1 MRESANTAK
10 YAVRHAS
17 RGHGGRNWITADKK
31 GGRGQLPAYI
41 QNVRNGIMRDGHDIG
56 SATAIALSRIR
67 KWARGGGEV
76 TPEVQAASEKAL
88 AEFAAMRGRAAAKRA
103 RVSEADRLLEYAVGV
118 ALDRL
123 ETRSWVPST
132 PS

>member
-1 MRESANTAK
+1 M

-17 RGHGGRNWITADKK
+17 RGRGGRNWITADKK

-67 KWARGGGEV
+67 KWAKGGGDV
-76 TPEVQAASEKAL
+76 QPEVQAAAQKAL

-103 RVSEADRLLEYAVGV
+103 HAAVREADAGLLAYAVGC
-118 ALDRL
+118 ALEHL
-123 ETRSWVPST
+123 ETRPCA
-132 PS
+132 PR